1 MLTFLQARPYFAQSC
16 EERSPEMFT
25 LLILAACYG
34 GWRVTRAAL
43 ESLRYLPRTNDDM
56 IFF

>member
-1 MLTFLQARPYFAQSC
+1 ML
-16 EERSPEMFT
+16 T
-25 LLILAACYG
+25 LLILTACYG

-43 ESLRYLPRTNDDM
+43 ESLRGLPRSNDDM